1 VAAVGRDGVKLDVVV
16 QRDAKLETL
25 TFDADAD
32 AEAEAEQEE
41 AGVAASRM
49 LLGARLRDLR
59 ESAGISRE
67 DAAYA
72 IRASASKIS
81 RLEMGRVRCKLRD
94 VGDLLD
100 MYGVRDES
108 GRNQLLDMATQ
119 ASAPAWWRPF
129 RDAVPGSLE
138 TYLSLEPS
146 ASLIRTY
153 DVQFIPALLH
163 TPGYAQAVHRMAAGD
178 GDDASG
184 RQRVGLV
191 NRRQQILH
199 RPEPPKVWAVI
210 DEAALRRPVGGA
222 TVLRAQLEYLTQAI
236 QMENVSIQVMPLSA
250 GIALAGAPITLLRFP
265 HEGLGD
271 VVCLE
276 QLGAADY
283 LTRPAETLGYWGA
296 LNRLATMAEPPAA
309 TAGILHDLLAGT

>member
-1 VAAVGRDGVKLDVVV
+1 MV
-16 QRDAKLETL
+16 QRDAKLETP
-25 TFDADAD
+25 TADADADAD
-32 AEAEAEQEE
+32 AEQEE
-41 AGVAASRM
+41 AGAAASRM

-163 TPGYAQAVHRMAAGD
+163 TPSYAQAVHRIAAGD
-178 GDDASG
+178 GDDASVWP
-184 RQRVGLV
+184 RAGLV
-191 NRRQQILH
+191 TRRQQILH

-309 TAGILHDLLAGT
+309 TAGILHDLLAGGNGVPAY